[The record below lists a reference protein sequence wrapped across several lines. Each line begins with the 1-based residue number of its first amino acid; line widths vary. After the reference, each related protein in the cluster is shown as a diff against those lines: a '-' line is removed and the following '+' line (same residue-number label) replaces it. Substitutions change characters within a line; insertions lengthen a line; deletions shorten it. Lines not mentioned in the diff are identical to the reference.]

1 VSRVWHVAYL
11 VVTGIIGGWVGYWI
25 GHAAG
30 LSEDAEW
37 PWHVGGGTGA
47 VLLSVVMAVVFV
59 LVAQWASKKPE

>member
-1 VSRVWHVAYL
+1 MGRAMHVLYL
-11 VVTGIIGGWVGYWI
+11 VVCGIVGAWVGYWI

-47 VLLSVVMAVVFV
+47 VLLSIVMAVVFV
-59 LVAQWASKKPE
+59 LVAQWASKKRE

>member
-1 VSRVWHVAYL
+1 
-11 VVTGIIGGWVGYWI
+11 
-25 GHAAG
+25 